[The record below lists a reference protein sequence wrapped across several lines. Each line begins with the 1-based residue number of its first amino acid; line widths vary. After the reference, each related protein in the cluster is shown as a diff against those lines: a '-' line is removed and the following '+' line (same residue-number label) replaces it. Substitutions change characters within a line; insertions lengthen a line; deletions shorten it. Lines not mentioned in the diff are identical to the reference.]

1 MRTGQFFAIFAAL
14 ALSVGAASLDR
25 APTGRLQL
33 QMAPPDDSPAERL
46 HGAAAQDRISS
57 RTEREADVIP
67 AAGREPTLSR
77 ETDPVE
83 VIAKNPNER

>member
-1 MRTGQFFAIFAAL
+1 MRTVQFFAIFAAL

-25 APTGRLQL
+25 APTTRHQL
-33 QMAPPDDSPAERL
+33 QMAPPDDSPVQSLSGPAFQERM
-46 HGAAAQDRISS
+46 SS
-57 RTEREADVIP
+57 RTEREADAFP
-67 AAGREPTLSR
+67 AASREGMPSR

>member
-1 MRTGQFFAIFAAL
+1 MRIVQIFAIFAAL
-14 ALSVGAASLDR
+14 ALGVGAASLDR
-25 APTGRLQL
+25 APTRLQL

-57 RTEREADVIP
+57 RTEREADVNP
-67 AAGREPTLSR
+67 AASREPTLSR

-83 VIAKNPNER
+83 VILKNPNER

>member
-33 QMAPPDDSPAERL
+33 QMAPPDDRSAEILYVPVQERM
-46 HGAAAQDRISS
+46 SS
-57 RTEREADVIP
+57 RTEREADAFP
-67 AAGREPTLSR
+67 APSRERMPSR
-77 ETDPVE
+77 ETDPAE

>member
-1 MRTGQFFAIFAAL
+1 MRAVQFLAIFFAL

-25 APTGRLQL
+25 APNTRLQL
-33 QMAPPDDSPAERL
+33 QGAPPDDSPAEIL
-46 HGAAAQDRISS
+46 YVPVQDRMSS
-57 RTEREADVIP
+57 RTEREADAFP
-67 AAGREPTLSR
+67 AASRERMPSR